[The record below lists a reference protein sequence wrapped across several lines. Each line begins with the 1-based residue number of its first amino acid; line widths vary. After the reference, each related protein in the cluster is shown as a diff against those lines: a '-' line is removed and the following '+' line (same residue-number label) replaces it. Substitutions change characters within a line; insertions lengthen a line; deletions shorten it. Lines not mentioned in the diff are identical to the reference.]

1 MALISTNQVQQ
12 AIATMKTLEQAGGGV
27 NLTQL
32 YLKLGRLLERELD
45 ALKNKGSSAAYA
57 QMHRSYKSFLTTLAG
72 PKSGQTY
79 ESLEWAGER
88 LVDLDAFKEA
98 EEVLSAA

>member
-1 MALISTNQVQQ
+1 M
-12 AIATMKTLEQAGGGV
+12 
-27 NLTQL
+27 
-32 YLKLGRLLERELD
+32 GRARRVW
-45 ALKNKGSSAAYA
+45 KQKGSSAAYA

-72 PKSGQTY
+72 AKSGQTY

-98 EEVLSAA
+98 EEVSGPRP